1 MKNLINILKKEII
14 TMRTLGVVFLAAM
27 LVVVCSVSAEA
38 AVTDRTAS
46 VAASG
51 SITGTTSM
59 SVTPLTVTYG
69 TTSANAYPTV
79 PSSNK
84 IVITYSSNYNPWKM
98 MVYTNNTN
106 VPNNASPDGRYAKGG
121 LATTDGKAV
130 VPVKW
135 VAKIG
140 TNATAPALPTTTTYN
155 FVKDKRDE
163 DDPATA
169 SADES
174 WATAFS
180 QGYPNIAYG
189 GPGGGFCVDPTNAP
203 SYQGDAV
210 TASSGVSLYLA
221 AGWGTSY
228 ATPSAPAGAGSYSTN
243 FVIELYHE

>member
-14 TMRTLGVVFLAAM
+14 MMRTLGVVFLAVM

-59 SVTPLTVTYG
+59 SVSPLTIAYG
-69 TTSANAYPTV
+69 NTSTNSYPNTPAN
-79 PSSNK
+79 NK

-98 MVYTNNTN
+98 MVYTNNTQ
-106 VPNNASPDGRYAKGG
+106 VPNNALPDGRYAKGG

-140 TNATAPALPTTTTYN
+140 TNATVPALPTATTYN
-155 FVKDKRDE
+155 YVKDKRDE
-163 DDPATA
+163 DDPATTGTQ
-169 SADES
+169 DES
-174 WATAFS
+174 WAAAFAG
-180 QGYPNIAYG
+180 GYPNIAYG
-189 GPGGGFCVDPTNAP
+189 GPGGGFCVDPTV
-203 SYQGDAV
+203 SGFQGDAV
-210 TASSGVSLYLA
+210 TAASGVALYLA
-221 AGWGTSY
+221 AGWSTSF
-228 ATPSAPAGAGSYSTN
+228 ATPSAPAGAGAYSTN

>member
-1 MKNLINILKKEII
+1 MENLINILKKEII
-14 TMRTLGVVFLAAM
+14 TMRTLGVVFVAVM
-27 LVVVCSVSAEA
+27 LIVVCSVSAE

-59 SVTPLTVTYG
+59 SVSPLTITYG

-79 PSSNK
+79 PSTNK

-98 MVYTNNTN
+98 MVYTNNTQ
-106 VPNNASPDGRYAKGG
+106 VPLSTATDGRFAKGG
-121 LATTDGKAV
+121 LATADGKAV

-140 TNATAPALPTTTTYN
+140 TNATAPALPTATTYN

-163 DDPATA
+163 DDPATGT
-169 SADES
+169 ADES
-174 WATAFS
+174 WTAAMAG
-180 QGYPNIAYG
+180 GYPNIAYG
-189 GPGGGFCVDPTNAP
+189 GPGGGFCVDPTVP
-203 SYQGDAV
+203 TTYQGDAV
-210 TASSGVSLYLA
+210 TASTGVALYLA
-221 AGWGTSY
+221 AGWGTSFV
-228 ATPSAPAGAGSYSTN
+228 TPSAPAGAGSYSTN